1 MSCNFISELSDLAYY
16 EDHIIDLLKTYTSF
30 TERSGSFKQSK
41 SIGII
46 GFGAMGKLYTNKLA
60 YNQWSVNICDTIENF
75 EENSTYVNSL
85 DYKKHIN
92 LYKSADEVIMNSD
105 YIMFCTEAH
114 IITHILDNIKN
125 KSILHSKI
133 IGGQAS
139 SKSKEV
145 LSFLRFKK
153 SYHLDDMSI
162 ICLHSMHGPNVP
174 SINQNLALIPVVVNR
189 ITDLQFVDELTEVF
203 ESRKH
208 IMTFLQ
214 HDQTTANTQGLTH
227 CVFINMGRA
236 WYKMGKYPWLYEA
249 NNTNPLE
256 IVKVNLAFR
265 IFGNNSHVYS
275 NLAVMNPFSKQ
286 YIKVFSEN
294 AQEINERIENNDGD
308 ALFTEFK
315 EIFAMVFDE
324 NTNYFSLLDIDDASI
339 SCDDDENT
347 HLSLLALLKTWHVCK
362 INPIKDLQLGTPL
375 YKLLVQTI
383 IKLFSKDTLVKVAT
397 KSTKYSEDD
406 KLYVSSVMQYAKN
419 IINEDKEGFDRDF
432 VEVVEFFQ
440 GENMEKVK
448 QKAQKMILNLK

>member
-1 MSCNFISELSDLAYY
+1 MSSNFISELSDLAYS
-16 EDHIIDLLKTYTSF
+16 ENHIIDFLKTYTGFNNSND
-30 TERSGSFKQSK
+30 SFKQSK
-41 SIGII
+41 SIGVV

-60 YNQWSVNICDTIENF
+60 SNHWSVNICDTMANF
-75 EENSTYVNSL
+75 EDNTTYINNL
-85 DYKKHIN
+85 DYNKYIN
-92 LYKSADEVIMNSD
+92 LYESADEVIMNSD
-105 YIMFCTEAH
+105 YTMFCTEAH
-114 IITHILDNIKN
+114 IIAHILDNIKD
-125 KSILHSKI
+125 KSILHNKI

-145 LSFLRFKK
+145 LSFLQFKK
-153 SYHLDDMSI
+153 TYRLDDLSI

-174 SINQNLALIPVVVNR
+174 SINQNLALIPVVVKRNA
-189 ITDLQFVDELTEVF
+189 DLQFVDEFTNVF

-236 WYKMGKYPWLYEA
+236 WYKIGKYPWLYEA

-256 IVKVNLAFR
+256 VVKVNLTFR

-294 AQEINERIENNDGD
+294 AQKINERIENHDGD
-308 ALFTEFK
+308 VLFTEFK
-315 EIFAMVFDE
+315 EIFAMVFDQ
-324 NTNYFSLLDIDDASI
+324 NINYFSLLGIDETLI

-347 HLSLLALLKTWHVCK
+347 HLSLLALLKTWHDCK

-375 YKLLVQTI
+375 YKLLVQTV
-383 IKLFSKDTLVKVAT
+383 IKLFSNSNLVKVAT

-406 KLYVSSVMQYAKN
+406 KLYVSSVMQYANN
-419 IINEDKEGFDRDF
+419 IINEDKESFDREF

-440 GENMEKVK
+440 GDSMEKVK